1 MRSPG
6 TRRTATEARKAQ
18 IASAAI
24 AVLAE
29 RGYAET
35 TFEAICEHAGL
46 SSKRL
51 ITYHFSGKDQ
61 LFEAVVHQVVADA
74 AAFMRPAL
82 QAATGAR
89 AQLEAFIRSNIAFV
103 ARHPA
108 HVRAV
113 QQIAFNKA
121 PVGGRERDA
130 AIARLVD
137 LFADG
142 QRTGVFR
149 TFDCTVMAAALRA
162 SIDTMAERVVDG
174 LDPGV
179 CADELFELFDRATRA
194 EPSPAR
200 GDRH

>member
-1 MRSPG
+1 MRSSG
-6 TRRTATEARKAQ
+6 TRQAATEARKAQ

-51 ITYHFSGKDQ
+51 ITYHFSSKDR

-82 QAATGAR
+82 QATRGAR

-103 ARHPA
+103 ARHPG

-113 QQIAFNKA
+113 QQIALNQV
-121 PVGGRERDA
+121 PVGGQERDA
-130 AIARLVD
+130 AIARLVT

-149 TFDCTVMAAALRA
+149 TFDCTVMGAALRA

-174 LDPGV
+174 LDPDV
-179 CADELFELFDRATRA
+179 CANELVELFDRATRA
-194 EPSPAR
+194 EPSPAQ

>member
-1 MRSPG
+1 MRSVG
-6 TRRTATEARKAQ
+6 TRQAATEARRAQ

-51 ITYHFSGKDQ
+51 ITYHFSSKDR
-61 LFEAVVHQVVADA
+61 LFEAVVQQVVADA

-82 QAATGAR
+82 QAAHGAR

-103 ARHPA
+103 ARHPG

-121 PVGGRERDA
+121 PAGGAERDA
-130 AIARLVD
+130 AIARLVA

-142 QRTGVFR
+142 QRTGAFR
-149 TFDCTVMAAALRA
+149 SFDCTVMGAALRA

-174 LDPGV
+174 SDPGV
-179 CADELFELFDRATRA
+179 CADELVELFDRATRA
-194 EPSPAR
+194 EQSAGA
-200 GDRH
+200 GDRD